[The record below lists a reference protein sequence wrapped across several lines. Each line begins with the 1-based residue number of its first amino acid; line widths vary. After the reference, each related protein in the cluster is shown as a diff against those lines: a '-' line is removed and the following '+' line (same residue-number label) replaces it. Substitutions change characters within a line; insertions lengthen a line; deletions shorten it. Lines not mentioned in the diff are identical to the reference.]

1 MDAVT
6 PQVTESDK
14 LPKDLK
20 TPNTTSNLRTPW
32 EYRSSFASRESRKA
46 FERFCYYLGIQDG
59 RTLSK
64 VSIYFKV
71 SLPTISIQATKGQ
84 WVTRAAAFD
93 EFEALRRADEERE
106 ARHNTHLGKLE
117 TFRDRSENLGAGL
130 IGAAAQLLQ
139 AANASILEMK
149 KNGETLDR
157 RLIASAL
164 NASAKC
170 SESGRVLMAQS
181 LGVDALLTGVDGA
194 EGDADDFS

>member
-1 MDAVT
+1 MST
-6 PQVTESDK
+6 SSPQVTESDK
-14 LPKDLK
+14 TLPKIKAPDS
-20 TPNTTSNLRTPW
+20 TTGLRAPW
-32 EYRSSFASRESRKA
+32 EYRSSFAKRESRKA
-46 FERFCYYLGIQDG
+46 FERFCYYLEIKDG
-59 RTLSK
+59 RSLSK
-64 VSIYFKV
+64 VSIHFNV
-71 SLPTISIQATKGQ
+71 SLPSISVQAAKGQ
-84 WVTRAAAFD
+84 WLTRAAAYD

-139 AANASILEMK
+139 AANASIAQMK
-149 KNGETLDR
+149 AAGETLDR

-194 EGDADDFS
+194 EGDAEDFS